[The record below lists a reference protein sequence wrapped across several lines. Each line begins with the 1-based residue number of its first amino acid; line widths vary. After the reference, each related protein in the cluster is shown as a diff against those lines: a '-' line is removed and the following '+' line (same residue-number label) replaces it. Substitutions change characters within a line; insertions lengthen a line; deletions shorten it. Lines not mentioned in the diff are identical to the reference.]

1 MNISKSK
8 YLLFVLFIGFVF
20 VNGFSQNIIQRDT
33 LILDKYPGIFSVA
46 LRTSQNKLLKN
57 GAAKFDSELYK
68 DSLSQQFFKLNIQG
82 NYKDD
87 RYHGYWAFSELVYVL
102 QIENIVHNKKHQL
115 DYKLNGTESRVVMRF
130 TNGQATGRWM
140 IDNYTIMNGVQKD
153 LQNSG
158 FIFCENGVFTGA
170 FSYSNEKENISIS
183 GNLNNQGFLHGVL
196 KIKWLDSEKGE
207 ISEERLYQDGFLL
220 QISRFENED
229 TKPFMLIEFADVQQ
243 LLNDLQN
250 NRINQNSRI
259 QMSDKHYGILFD
271 NGYTEQDL
279 RLHAQ
284 KFGNDIISSFFESF
298 QRFINVESQAFE
310 KPIAKLTRR
319 FIYQYNDPSP
329 WEPIEMKIDDLLTK
343 TKEFINA
350 PSNILYAEQSDSVAR
365 AWTIMNH
372 ILEKTLILEDVV
384 QKHKTDFFDTR
395 DRNNYYA
402 SGVTGLNKKEV
413 LYFRN
418 RKNENI
424 SIDFSPPTLVDTPE
438 NFMDQIDAYLRF
450 LLMKFEK
457 NQLIAFNQVT
467 DLEQRENLKTIDS
480 LIVHFEQLNENFY
493 GEISEL
499 SNTPFENLS
508 FEQKI
513 FFLAHQRKLSQLRK
527 NYLNKIEYTEKTDLG
542 RQYIDAMQNL
552 SDNQKRLAD
561 IGRRQKRI
569 DSLFTI
575 YEDNPFDYRKIE
587 LPILSQIK
595 EKGLLLFRHYAELL
609 FAETRSDKFIQRLA
623 AIEQLLD
630 KLEYYAAN
638 YNKQEVQ
645 ALNRALRRE
654 SVPNRIERLFEIRI
668 DNDNE

>member
-1 MNISKSK
+1 LCTWI
-8 YLLFVLFIGFVF
+8 VV

-33 LILDKYPGIFSVA
+33 LILDKYPGVFSFS
-46 LRTSQNKLLKN
+46 LRTSQNKLQKN

-68 DSLSQQFFKLNIQG
+68 DSLNQRFFKLNIQG

-87 RYHGYWAFSELVYVL
+87 RCHGYWTFSELAYAL

-115 DYKLNGTESRVVMRF
+115 DYKLNGSESRVVMRF
-130 TNGQATGRWM
+130 NNGQATGRWM
-140 IDNYTIMNGVQKD
+140 IDNYTIVNGVQRD

-196 KIKWLDSEKGE
+196 KIQWLDSEKGE
-207 ISEERLYQDGFLL
+207 LSEERLYQDGFLL

-229 TKPFMLIEFADVQQ
+229 TKPYMLIEFADVQQ

-250 NRINQNSRI
+250 NRMNQNSRI

-271 NGYTEQDL
+271 NGYTQQDL

-284 KFGNDIISSFFESF
+284 EFGNDIISKFFESF
-298 QRFINVESQAFE
+298 ERYINVESDAFE

-329 WEPIEMKIDDLLTK
+329 WEPIELKIDELLTNA
-343 TKEFINA
+343 TAFINA

-365 AWTIMNH
+365 AWIIMNH

-402 SGVTGLNKKEV
+402 TGVPGLNKKEV

-424 SIDFSPPTLVDTPE
+424 SIDFSPTTLVDTPE
-438 NFMDQIDAYLRF
+438 NFMDQIEAYLRF
-450 LLMKFEK
+450 LMMKFEK

-467 DLEQRENLKTIDS
+467 DLEQRGNLKTIDS
-480 LIVHFEQLNENFY
+480 LIVHYEQLNENFY
-493 GEISEL
+493 GEISVL
-499 SNTPFENLS
+499 SNAPFENLS

-513 FFLAHQRKLSQLRK
+513 FFLAYQRKLSQLRK
-527 NYLNKIEYTEKTDLG
+527 NYLNKIEYPEKIDLG

-552 SDNQKRLAD
+552 SDNQKRLSD

-609 FAETRSDKFIQRLA
+609 FAETRTDKFIQRLA

-638 YNKQEVQ
+638 YNNQDVQ

-654 SVPNRIERLFEIRI
+654 SVPNRIERLFEIRL

>member
-33 LILDKYPGIFSVA
+33 LILDKYPGIFSIA

-424 SIDFSPPTLVDTPE
+424 NIDFSPPTLVDTPE

-609 FAETRSDKFIQRLA
+609 FVETRTDKFIQRLA